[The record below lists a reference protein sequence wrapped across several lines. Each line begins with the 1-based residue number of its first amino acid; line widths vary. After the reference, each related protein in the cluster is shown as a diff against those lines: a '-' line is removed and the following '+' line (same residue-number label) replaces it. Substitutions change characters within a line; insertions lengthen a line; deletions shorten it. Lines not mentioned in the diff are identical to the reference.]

1 MACWGWLLHDSRYQS
16 VSLTTGSRSISKNI
30 TLCSVR
36 SVHLTHLTLERK
48 SGTRTQ
54 PPYHTMH
61 LTQPDRTPNPQDTP
75 DAAPSTQDAPDA
87 APSTQD
93 APGAAPNTQDAI

>member
-1 MACWGWLLHDSRYQS
+1 VGLLAGESGHIAECLAPFPRYYWY
-16 VSLTTGSRSISKNI
+16 ISKNI
-30 TLCSVR
+30 TLGSVR

-54 PPYHTMH
+54 PPYHAMH
-61 LTQPDRTPNPQDTP
+61 LTQPDVTPNPQDTPDAAPNTQDTP

-87 APSTQD
+87 AP
-93 APGAAPNTQDAI
+93 NTQDAI